1 MPKLKKSP
9 MRQQMETVSANILA
23 RGAYFGCKSDGSYA
37 KRLCIKESTF
47 RLRRHDPSLWRLDE
61 LIRAAEQLK
70 CSLAWLVTDHSIE
83 G

>member
-47 RLRRHDPSLWRLDE
+47 RTRRHDPSLWRLDE